1 MADDSTSNYEVRS
14 SGLWSPRHVIAGPD
28 GPLGVLTV
36 QRNGLG
42 MVVSARFQPEKGEV
56 LHFRRDPGI
65 LRSQFSLWTEGRE
78 WLGSSLRRNFVR
90 RDVEIWIGSTPFRV
104 IPLEGFRR
112 GWRLL
117 APKTGEL
124 ARVYAPFGRPARIEV
139 LRRTETE
146 LLLFTWF
153 LASQILFESVWPG
166 PAIDA
171 TPESLAPTK
180 AC

>member
-1 MADDSTSNYEVRS
+1 MADSTTPQYEVRS
-14 SGLWSPRHVIAGPD
+14 SGLWSPRHAIAGPD
-28 GPLGVLTV
+28 GPLGVLAAE
-36 QRNGLG
+36 RNALG
-42 MVVSARFQPEKGEV
+42 MIVSARYQPEKGEV

-78 WLGSSLRRNFVR
+78 WLGSSLRRNFLR
-90 RDVEIWIGSTPFRV
+90 RDVEIWIGSKPYRLL
-104 IPLEGFRR
+104 PLEGFRR

-124 ARVYAPFGRPARIEV
+124 ARVHAPLGRPARLEV
-139 LRRTETE
+139 LRRTEFE

-153 LASQILFESVWPG
+153 LASQILLESLWPG
-166 PAIDA
+166 PVVDA

-180 AC
+180 A